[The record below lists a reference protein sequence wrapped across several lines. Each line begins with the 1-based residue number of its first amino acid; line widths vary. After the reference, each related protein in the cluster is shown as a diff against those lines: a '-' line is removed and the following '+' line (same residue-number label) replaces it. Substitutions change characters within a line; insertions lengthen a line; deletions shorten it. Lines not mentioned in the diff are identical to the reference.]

1 MNLYEFH
8 TNPENLL
15 YIDTIQE
22 THPSFFFTRYRKT
35 PTELKKR
42 EKYIALEPEYAHKY
56 ARFVLEGP
64 FPAGEDAIARSAE
77 YSVKYAKTVIFGPF
91 PKGEKSIA
99 ESDIETN
106 LWSDMYTSVIKK
118 DFYYNDKLIAKA

>member
-15 YIDTIQE
+15 YIDVIQE
-22 THPSFFFTRYRKT
+22 TYPSFFFTRYRKT

-42 EKYIALEPEYAHKY
+42 EKYIALEPEYAYKY

-64 FPAGEDAIARSAE
+64 FPLGEDAIATSAE
-77 YSVKYAKTVIFGPF
+77 YSVRYAETVLFGPF
-91 PKGEKSIA
+91 SKGEKAIA
-99 ESDIETN
+99 ESD
-106 LWSDMYTSVIKK
+106 LWSTMYTSTIKK

>member
-15 YIDTIQE
+15 YMDAIQE
-22 THPSFFFTRYRKT
+22 TYPSFFFTRYRKT

-42 EKYIALEPEYAHKY
+42 EKYIALEPEYAYKY

-64 FPAGEDAIARSAE
+64 FPLGEDAIATSAE
-77 YSVKYAKTVIFGPF
+77 YSVRYAETVLFGPF
-91 PKGEKSIA
+91 SKGEKAIA
-99 ESDIETN
+99 ESDSKQYAQYYAKYV
-106 LWSDMYTSVIKK
+106 LKA
-118 DFYYNDKLIAKA
+118 DFYYNGKLIAKV